1 MLNPPTTDTPHSPDT
16 RAAGHDTTGEEDLSL
31 DRREPPAW
39 QRLIAPVARLGAPG
53 REEDEQH
60 RQRFMQAGLR
70 HRAAPVAFYAIK
82 VALAVGLPLAGGLI
96 SGVQGL
102 PSLPKGLPVAAPV
115 LGMALLGLWLPEAW
129 LRHRT
134 ARRQRAVFEALPDA
148 IDLLV
153 VCLEAGLGLD
163 AALVRVQ
170 RDMRMRSPALAEEL
184 ALLSSELRLGRAREA
199 ALRHLAARTGLEE
212 VRLLVATLV
221 QADRFGLGMA
231 DALRTHAQD
240 LRTRRQRRAEEAAA
254 TIPVK
259 LMFPLIFA
267 LFPALM
273 VVLLG
278 PAVIGLMRQ
287 VMPLMGGR

>member
-1 MLNPPTTDTPHSPDT
+1 MPITPPPPQPVADPADSTD
-16 RAAGHDTTGEEDLSL
+16 EDLSL
-31 DRREPPAW
+31 DRRQVPAW
-39 QRLIAPVARLGAPG
+39 QRLIDPVARLGAPT
-53 REEDEQH
+53 REEDDPH
-60 RQRFMQAGLR
+60 GQRFTQAGLR
-70 HRAAPVAFYAIK
+70 HRAAPATFYAIK
-82 VALAVGLPLAGGLI
+82 VSLAAGLPLAAWLGLHGL
-96 SGVQGL
+96 SG
-102 PSLPKGLPVAAPV
+102 LPKGVPAAV
-115 LGMALLGLWLPEAW
+115 LLLGVALLGLWVPEVW
-129 LRHRT
+129 LRQRT

-163 AALVRVQ
+163 AALGRVQ
-170 RDMRMRSPALAEEL
+170 RDMRLRSPTLAEEL
-184 ALLSSELRLGRAREA
+184 ELLSSELRLGRAREA

-221 QADRFGLGMA
+221 QADRFGLGLA
-231 DALRTHAQD
+231 DALRTHARD

-254 TIPVK
+254 KIPVK

-278 PAVIGLMRQ
+278 PAVIGLMRH